1 MGEPSPQ
8 DDREARKQA
17 LEAIAERR
25 KKQLND
31 ERLQR
36 EARTADTKNL
46 AARQQQN
53 QLQQERLAAANLEA
67 RNAFIGKKREEK
79 AQRERERLAKLAE
92 EQRLEAER
100 KLKEEQQEA
109 REEYMGE
116 LHDKAVLKKIENR
129 KEIIAHEEETS
140 LRGIDDA
147 EHRDLLLIDGEEQR
161 KIEHLEREAKNASQ
175 RGAVDRD
182 RAKAMAG
189 EKKLQDLARLKQE
202 TFDAETAAKRKP
214 EPARSTDIQNA
225 RREGTSKKLDIERAY
240 KVACQ
245 QADGAF
251 AQDELDRGMEL
262 QKQIAETRKEAENA
276 RKHLAQKAEER
287 RNEAHV
293 RRIGEEQWLLGKD

>member
-31 ERLQR
+31 ERLKR
-36 EARTADTKNL
+36 EDRLKEMKNL
-46 AARQQQN
+46 TVRQQQN
-53 QLQQERLAAANLEA
+53 QVQQERLAAANLEA
-67 RNAFIGKKREEK
+67 RNEFIGKKRGEK

-92 EQRLEAER
+92 DQRLAAEQ
-100 KLKEEQQEA
+100 KLKEEQREA
-109 REEYMGE
+109 REEYMSE

-140 LRGIDDA
+140 LQGINDA

-175 RGAVDRD
+175 HGAVDRD
-182 RAKAMAG
+182 RAKAMAA
-189 EKKLQDLARLKQE
+189 EKKIQDLARLKQE
-202 TFDAETAAKRKP
+202 IFEAETAAKRKP
-214 EPARSTDIQNA
+214 EPARSAEVQNA
-225 RREGTSKKLDIERAY
+225 RREGASKKMDIERSY

-245 QADGAF
+245 QADSGF
-251 AQDELDRGMEL
+251 SEDERTRALEL
-262 QKQIAETRKEAENA
+262 QKQIAETHKEAAEA
-276 RKHLAQKAEER
+276 RKHLTQKAEER